1 MRKFSLALFLIP
13 AFAFPQVGIGTS
25 SVHSSAKLQIESSN
39 KGFLPPRVELT
50 GTMDVS
56 TIASPATGLL
66 IYNSATAGT
75 SPNNVTPGYYYYVG
89 SAWVRLT
96 VPTDNAANVSGV
108 VAVANGGTGVT
119 SSTGSGSVV
128 LSDFPALNHPMLGHA
143 TVTSINGSTIGRGP
157 GHTIGNIVLGES
169 AFSSN
174 SYGVYNTAVG
184 YKSMYSSAYGWN
196 NTAIGCEALMTSSTG
211 SNSTAVGFRA
221 LYRSTANN
229 NDAFGHQSLFDNIS
243 GQNNVAIGQSSMR
256 ENTSGGDN
264 TVVGYYGMAKNGSG
278 TGNVAIGHYA
288 GHTIGSNT
296 DLTSANNSV
305 FIGKSSKANSN
316 GEENQIVIGYNAVG
330 RGSNTIQL
338 GNSSITNVYTS
349 GDIITTGNVTSSNFI
364 TSSDVRLKNI
374 SGVMPSTDQINTIQY
389 EWKDGRDQLTHIGYA
404 AQEVEKVLPD
414 AVYTDKDGL
423 KAVNY
428 SEVHTYKL
436 QQQEQMIKDL
446 QAELASLKKMMGL
459 RNKKNRSRIHP

>member
-1 MRKFSLALFLIP
+1 MRKLTLTLLLIP
-13 AFAFPQVGIGTS
+13 AFAFSQVGIGTS

-39 KGFLPPRVELT
+39 QGFLPPRVGLT
-50 GTMDVS
+50 GTGDIT

-66 IYNSATAGT
+66 IYNTATAGT
-75 SPNNVTPGYYYYVG
+75 SPNNVTPGYYYYAG
-89 SAWVRLT
+89 SSWVRLT
-96 VPTDNAANVSGV
+96 IPTDNAVNVTGI

-119 SSTGSGSVV
+119 SSTGTGSVV
-128 LSDFPALNHPMLGHA
+128 LSSSPTLVTPTLGAASA
-143 TVTSINGSTIGRGP
+143 TTINGSTIGRGA
-157 GHTIGNIVLGES
+157 GNQLGNLVLGES

-174 SYGVYNTAVG
+174 SGGRYNTVIG
-184 YKSMYSSAYGWN
+184 YNTMVFSSGGWN
-196 NTAIGCEALMTSSTG
+196 NTVIGSEALKASNTG
-211 SNSTAVGFRA
+211 SNSTAVGYRA
-221 LYRSTANN
+221 LFNSMADN
-229 NDAFGHQSLFDNIS
+229 NDAFGHQSLLGNIG

-264 TVVGYYGMAKNGSG
+264 TVVGYYAMAKNGSG
-278 TGNVAIGHYA
+278 NGNVTIGHYA
-288 GHTIGSNT
+288 GHTIGIGQ

-305 FIGKSSKANSN
+305 FIGKASKANSN
-316 GEENQIVIGYNAVG
+316 GETNQIVIGYNAIG

-338 GNSSITNVYTS
+338 GNTSITNVYTS
-349 GDIITTGNVTSSNFI
+349 GDITTTGTVTASNYI

-374 SGVMPSTDQINTIQY
+374 SEVMPSTDQINTIQY

-446 QAELASLKKMMGL
+446 QAELASLKKMMGR
-459 RNKKNRSRIHP
+459 RNKTNRFRLHF